1 MGRQV
6 RGFYLEERLRL
17 AQAAEPMRAQ
27 ASEACAGWP
36 RPTHGIPGRGRQQ
49 DLAAVTSRADPG
61 DRVHGQTEE
70 AV

>member
-6 RGFYLEERLRL
+6 RGFYLEEDLRL
-17 AQAAEPMRAQ
+17 AQAAEPVRAQ

-36 RPTHGIPGRGRQQ
+36 RSSYGIPGRGRKQ

-61 DRVHGQTEE
+61 DGIHG
-70 AV
+70 